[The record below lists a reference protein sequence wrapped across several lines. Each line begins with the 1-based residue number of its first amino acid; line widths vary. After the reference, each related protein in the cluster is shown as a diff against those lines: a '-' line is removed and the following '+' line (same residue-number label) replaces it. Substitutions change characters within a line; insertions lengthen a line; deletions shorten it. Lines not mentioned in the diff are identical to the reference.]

1 MNAQD
6 DSAAEFK
13 SDERPGCRG
22 SVVWDS
28 EFELK
33 ECWCLLRIGEIGGGS
48 SAPVREGLTGN
59 PELGAEIHCAALVI
73 LKLPDDAGAIFVCVA
88 CA

>member
-13 SDERPGCRG
+13 FDERAGCRG

-28 EFELK
+28 EFEFE
-33 ECWCLLRIGEIGGGS
+33 ECGGLILARAGGFGPS
-48 SAPVREGLTGN
+48 SPVREGLRGD
-59 PELGAEIHCAALVI
+59 PALPAEIHCAALVI
-73 LKLPDDAGAIFVCVA
+73 LKLPDDAGLLFVGVA